1 MKRTIVP
8 LKQTLVTMWFPQLF
22 LSKIART
29 SPRACYSCS
38 FSSTSH
44 SATSAKN
51 PKDPKTPAGSQDH
64 VEWRKHQLESA
75 KLSLYPHKFDAR
87 DRISDVVRD
96 YSDRLGKGERVVAD
110 PVGGSVSVAGRIHG
124 VRQASKNLHFIDLK
138 SGDGEI
144 QVRANAKHYS
154 SQVNFSGEVHA
165 LRRGDVVGVVGV
177 PCRTLAGELSIDASR
192 IMMLSPCLRMM
203 PNPKMTLEN
212 MDKRFRR
219 RHVDL
224 LANPERREI
233 FRTRAAILLELRRF
247 LEARDFLEVE
257 TPILGI
263 GYGGASA
270 RPFKTHHN
278 DHKAKMFLRIAPE
291 LYLKQLVVG
300 GFDRVFE
307 VGRQFRNE
315 GIDATHN
322 PEFTTCEFYM
332 AYSDRGDVMDMTEQ
346 LFGAVATNVLGSTK
360 FSYPMLDG
368 NKRREVVFDFEG
380 PFKRIEYLSAI
391 QAAVKKE
398 LPTPEEVYTDLPEA
412 RDYIRSLEPDVLEP
426 YRYQNLSCGKLLDK
440 LFSKIVEPTLMDP
453 TFVLDHPLSE
463 SPLAKEHR
471 SKPFIAERFEL
482 FVGGNE
488 LANAYTE
495 QNDPDTQREHFRR
508 QQQQLG
514 NECQVAAE
522 HDEAFVRVLEYG
534 LPPTAGFGLGVD
546 RLVMLLTR
554 QTSIK
559 EVLAFPT
566 LRPMQSKSDG
576 DERVGE

>member
-1 MKRTIVP
+1 MR
-8 LKQTLVTMWFPQLF
+8 FCYF
-22 LSKIART
+22 FHSKIVVA
-29 SPRACYSCS
+29 PKRACYTCRFISVS
-38 FSSTSH
+38 R
-44 SATSAKN
+44 SANNPKN
-51 PKDPKTPAGSQDH
+51 PKDPKTPANSQEH
-64 VEWRKHQLESA
+64 VQWRKHQLKNA
-75 KLSLYPHKFDAR
+75 NLLLYPHKFDAR

-96 YSDRLGKGERVVAD
+96 YCDHLGKGERAAVD
-110 PVGGSVSVAGRIHG
+110 SVGGSVSVAGRIHG

-138 SGDGEI
+138 SDDGDI
-144 QVRANAKHYS
+144 QVKVNAKHYS
-154 SQVNFSGEVHA
+154 AQANFSGEVGS
-165 LRRGDVVGVVGV
+165 LRRGDVVGVEGV
-177 PCRTLAGELSIDASR
+177 PCKTNAGELSIDALK
-192 IMMLSPCLRMM
+192 ITMLSPCLRMM
-203 PNPKMTLEN
+203 PNPKTTLEN
-212 MDKRFRR
+212 IDKRFRM
-219 RHVDL
+219 RHVDF

-233 FRTRAAILLELRRF
+233 FKTRAAILRELRRF
-247 LEARDFLEVE
+247 LESRDFLEVE
-257 TPILGI
+257 TPILGT

-278 DHKAKMFLRIAPE
+278 DLNAEMFLRIAPE
-291 LYLKQLVVG
+291 LHLKQLLVG

-315 GIDATHN
+315 GIDTTHN

-332 AYSDRGDVMDMTEQ
+332 AYADRGDLMAMTEQ
-346 LFGAVATNVLGSTK
+346 MFGAVAMNVLGSTK

-391 QAAVKKE
+391 QAAVGKE
-398 LPTPEEVYTDLPEA
+398 LPSPEEVYNDRHEA
-412 RDYIRSLEPDVLEP
+412 RDYIRSLEPDILEP
-426 YRYQNLSCGKLLDK
+426 YHYKHLSCGKLLDK

-471 SKPFIAERFEL
+471 DKPFIAERFEL
-482 FVGGNE
+482 FVGGHE

-495 QNDPDTQREHFRR
+495 QNDPDMQREHFRR
-508 QQQQLG
+508 QQQFG
-514 NECQVAAE
+514 NESQVAAE
-522 HDEAFVRVLEYG
+522 HDEAFVHVLEYG

-566 LRPMQSKSDG
+566 LRPRQSKTDVEEYSG
-576 DERVGE
+576 SCPKLVNV